1 MAFQQDFR
9 RSLFRLPW
17 DRQHLESGGP
27 GGVLDFRMCTDL
39 DLVTASAIAEAV
51 FILTLRGS
59 PVPPRRAWPHPESNP
74 CMPLPASTP

>member
-27 GGVLDFRMCTDL
+27 GGVLDFWMCTDL